1 MAKGAEEFIVA
12 AVDIGTTKVCT
23 VIAGVTESNEINVIG
38 TGRSESTGVVKGA
51 VTDISATSEAIR
63 KSVEAAEKMADL
75 KVDSVIVSI
84 SGKQFSGIRGTGRTS
99 MSHSK
104 HKEITEADMER
115 AMEAAKSMPVSHDM
129 EIIHVIPVQY
139 IVDGQ
144 DEIKNPLGMTGTYL
158 EVENYMVSGPVTS
171 IENVKRVVERAGY
184 RTEDVVLQSIAS
196 AESVVHK
203 DEKEVGVMLIDIGGG
218 TTDIAVY
225 FKDALRF
232 IKVIPVGGALITNDL
247 VQGLQTPKAA
257 AEEIKKKYGIIYK
270 EDSPEEEMLEVPDM
284 GSSKTKSISRRGLTE
299 IIRPRVQELIRFIQL
314 ELNNNSI
321 DRSSYQGGIV
331 LTGGSSLLTGMDRLF
346 EEEFGVRVRIGNPI
360 REKVTGLAD
369 LVASPEYATSV
380 GLIAYYMGAAGMNNN
395 LLSQGT
401 GPIDGFFNKIKKILS
416 DFI

>member
-1 MAKGAEEFIVA
+1 MAKLSEDYIVV

-23 VIAGVTESNEINVIG
+23 VIAGVTENNEINVIG
-38 TGRSESTGVVKGA
+38 TGRADSTGVVKGA
-51 VTDISATSEAIR
+51 VTDISATAEAIR
-63 KSVEAAEKMADL
+63 KSVEAAEKMADI
-75 KVDSVIVSI
+75 KVESVIASI
-84 SGKQFSGIRGTGRTS
+84 SGKHFNGIKSTGRTS

-115 AMEAAKSMPVSHDM
+115 AMEAAKSFPVSHDM

-158 EVENYMVSGPVTS
+158 EVENYMVSGPITS

-184 RTEDVVLQSIAS
+184 RTEDVVLQCIAS

-203 DEKEVGVMLIDIGGG
+203 DEKEVGVMLVDIGGG

-232 IKVIPVGGALITNDL
+232 IKVIPVGGTLVTNDL
-247 VQGLQTPKAA
+247 VQGLQTPKAS
-257 AEEIKKKYGIIYK
+257 AEEIKKKYGIIYD
-270 EDSPEEEMLEVPDM
+270 EDCSEEEILEVPDM
-284 GSSKTKSISRRGLTE
+284 GSSKTKTIRRRSLTE
-299 IIRPRVQELIRFIQL
+299 IIRPRIKELTGFIKGEL
-314 ELNNNSI
+314 ENNKI
-321 DRSSYQGGIV
+321 DRSLYQGGIV
-331 LTGGSSLLTGMDRLF
+331 LTGGTSLLKGIDRLF
-346 EEEFGVRVRIGNPI
+346 EEEFGVRVRIGSPI

-369 LVASPEYATSV
+369 FVSSPEYATSV
-380 GLIAYYMGAAGMNNN
+380 GLIQYYTNTAGTNNN

-401 GPIDGFFNKIKKILS
+401 GPAEKFWNAIKKIIS